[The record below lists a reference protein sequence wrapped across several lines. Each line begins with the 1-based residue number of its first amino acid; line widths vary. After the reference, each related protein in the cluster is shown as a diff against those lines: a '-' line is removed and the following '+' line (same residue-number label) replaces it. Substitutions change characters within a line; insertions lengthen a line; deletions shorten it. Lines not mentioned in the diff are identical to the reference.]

1 MFSPAHTDPFAIFH
15 VKMDFFVEIESES
28 EVYETFLFCN
38 RFSALESAGNASW
51 ARGTRWVEMKSNK
64 SFAVFIKFQPR
75 WTLSFLLFILCNN
88 ASHLTSFF
96 FIKITSLLLSFIRIW
111 WNFVTFLLTTIYFV
125 LLSRFTSAL
134 ISFTRWACFGWNF
147 VQNMRSSRP
156 FKGKFKFRLSVNT
169 ATLAKRRG
177 AVAFT
182 SWVAHQHRQLTF
194 SEGNSSCLH
203 YCRLISRPSK
213 ANL

>member
-96 FIKITSLLLSFIRIW
+96 FHQNNFTFTFIYSHLVKFCNISLDNDLFCFIVALHFGF
-111 WNFVTFLLTTIYFV
+111 NFVYAMSMFWVKFCAKHEELEAFQRKIQ
-125 LLSRFTSAL
+125 
-134 ISFTRWACFGWNF
+134 ISFVR
-147 VQNMRSSRP
+147 
-156 FKGKFKFRLSVNT
+156 
-169 ATLAKRRG
+169 
-177 AVAFT
+177 
-182 SWVAHQHRQLTF
+182 
-194 SEGNSSCLH
+194 
-203 YCRLISRPSK
+203 
-213 ANL
+213 